1 MRRKKM
7 AANQVDKNMIVPE
20 KITVEGIKF
29 YDIDESPFKIYGVW
43 RDGDMYYRVP
53 RAVAETVSKNVTQ
66 KCSQTAGGRVRFK
79 TNSPYVAV
87 KLELHNVEQ
96 IAMMTVVGTMGLDVY
111 ADGVFKKP
119 LLPPFHQNEGNM
131 EAVAQLGGW
140 EEREITI
147 HFPLYSGVKSFYIGV
162 DENATISEAAPYK
175 YETPVVF
182 YGSSITNGGC
192 CSRPGMTYEA
202 QISRMLDC
210 NHHNLGFGGSAKAE
224 IEIAEYIAGL
234 EMSAFVYDY
243 DYNARDAQWLLETHE
258 RMFNIVREK
267 HPTLPIII
275 ITRPDIIP
283 SDDRDSRFEAIKRTY
298 DNAIANGDKNV
309 YFISGASFFDGLPN
323 DFTVDGVHPTD
334 LGFYYMA
341 KGTAAVLEK
350 VLK

>member
-1 MRRKKM
+1 M
-7 AANQVDKNMIVPE
+7 AARQVDENMIIPE
-20 KITVEGIKF
+20 KISIEGIKF
-29 YDIDESPFKIYGVW
+29 YSIDEAPFKIYGVW

-53 RAVAETVSKNVTQ
+53 RPVAETVSKNLIQ

-111 ADGVFKKP
+111 CDGVFAKP

-131 EAVAQLGGW
+131 EAVAQLG
-140 EEREITI
+140 EAKEREITI

-162 DENATISEAAPYK
+162 DENATVSEAAPYK

-224 IEIAEYIAGL
+224 IEIANYVAGL

-243 DYNARDAQWLLETHE
+243 DYNARDAAYLLETHE

-267 HPTLPIII
+267 HPNLPIII

-283 SDDRDSRFEAIKRTY
+283 SADRDSRFDAIKKTY
-298 DNAIANGDKNV
+298 DNAIAKGDKNV
-309 YFISGASFFDGLPN
+309 YFINGASFFDGLPN

-334 LGFYYMA
+334 FGFYCMA

>member
-1 MRRKKM
+1 M
-7 AANQVDKNMIVPE
+7 AAKQVDENMIIPE
-20 KITVEGIKF
+20 KISIEGIKF
-29 YDIDESPFKIYGVW
+29 YNIDNEPFKIYGVW

-111 ADGVFKKP
+111 CDGVFKKP

-131 EAVAQLGGW
+131 EAVAQLGDAV
-140 EEREITI
+140 EREITI

-162 DENATISEAAPYK
+162 DENATITEAEPYK
-175 YETPVVF
+175 YEIPVVF

-202 QISRMLDC
+202 QLTRMLNC
-210 NHHNLGFGGSAKAE
+210 NHRNLGFGGSAKAE
-224 IEIAEYIAGL
+224 LEIANYIAGL

-243 DYNARDAQWLLETHE
+243 DYNARDAAYLLETHE
-258 RMFNIVREK
+258 RMFNIIREQ
-267 HPTLPIII
+267 HPELPIII

-283 SDDRDSRFEAIKRTY
+283 SADRDARFAAIKRTY
-298 DNAIANGDKNV
+298 DNAIAKGDNNV
-309 YFISGASFFDGLPN
+309 YFINGASFFDGLPN

-341 KGTAAVLEK
+341 KGTAEILK
-350 VLK
+350 SVLK